1 MGYFHTHIEAGN
13 IYINKPTTGA
23 IVLRQP
29 FGGIKKSAIGLG
41 RKVGIYNYITQFLE
55 IKQEDF
61 DDHLIEDKFSKKLAQ
76 IDLKEAQDFMNN
88 LIKMSQSYAYHY
100 KNEFSVSKDYVNIR
114 GEDNLFLILK

>member
-1 MGYFHTHIEAGN
+1 M
-13 IYINKPTTGA
+13 
-23 IVLRQP
+23 LRQP

-76 IDLKEAQDFMNN
+76 IDLKEAQDFMND